1 MFLSN
6 FTWNDTLKI
15 EHKWKQLKWRGSYQY
30 PFTVN
35 NVAQPVCNGQ
45 HSALGKSLTN
55 SFLYEL
61 ISSRNKEVDL
71 IQ

>member
-1 MFLSN
+1 METEFLM
-6 FTWNDTLKI
+6 
-15 EHKWKQLKWRGSYQY
+15 RGSYNN
-30 PFTVN
+30 PISVN
-35 NVAQPVCNGQ
+35 NGAQSVGDGQ